1 MQIPVDFLHW
11 GLAFLP
17 ILALAFLLVQLRWTA
32 EQLQLWKELSSA
44 GHADDSEKSR
54 RMMISGAVGG
64 WC

>member
-32 EQLQLWKELSSA
+32 EQA
-44 GHADDSEKSR
+44 GAAGIFIAAAIAFFVFRASR
-54 RMMISGAVGG
+54 TPAHR
-64 WC
+64 